1 MVEKFQGI
9 AIGFS
14 SSAMK
19 IHAPKHS
26 RGELFPLL
34 RRAATK
40 WPGDVA
46 LVRGDRSLTF
56 SQIKIAAEELASNLL
71 AAGIEPGHKIGLLCP
86 NGPEYVVGS
95 FALFFINGVVV
106 PIFPGLT
113 KSDVTE
119 LAVEMGLNG
128 YCYSPQYE
136 AQISNADRKRVV
148 ATDLDG
154 QLEFHIAL
162 AHQRVP
168 LEAERRRLLKLGAP
182 LIRFT
187 SGTTSK
193 SKGVIIPQSSMLK
206 YTKRFARVYSI
217 QKDDCILN
225 LLSMAHIFYQ
235 VTTGMMQGAKLLVEE
250 ATDIDAIM
258 RMIQQHRVTQI
269 EATPTF
275 YSMLLATKSASRRM
289 LGHVRYFTSCGAP
302 LADSVAEAFR
312 ERFGR
317 EIVQRYGLTETGPV
331 LVNVSEA
338 ATKRGS
344 LGQPAPGCEIRLGN
358 FSSDDFGEVLIR
370 CPGLFY
376 GYYKPWIPNSS
387 VMENGWF
394 VTGDLARRDEDG
406 YYWMTGRTKTIIN
419 VGGVKV
425 FPDAIENLIL
435 SHPAVKEA
443 VVYAGPDP
451 RFGEA
456 PYAKVILH
464 NGSMCSER
472 DLLHYAN
479 RQLSLFKAL
488 RRIEIVKAISKTTT
502 GKISRFEHAKI

>member
-1 MVEKFQGI
+1 M
-9 AIGFS
+9 
-14 SSAMK
+14 
-19 IHAPKHS
+19 
-26 RGELFPLL
+26 
-34 RRAATK
+34 
-40 WPGDVA
+40 
-46 LVRGDRSLTF
+46 
-56 SQIKIAAEELASNLL
+56 
-71 AAGIEPGHKIGLLCP
+71 
-86 NGPEYVVGS
+86 
-95 FALFFINGVVV
+95 

-119 LAVEMGLNG
+119 LAVEMALDG

-136 AQISNADRKRVV
+136 AQIPDIGGKQVV
-148 ATDLDG
+148 ATDAED
-154 QLEFHIAL
+154 QLKFHIEL
-162 AHQRVP
+162 AHQQMP
-168 LEAERRRLLKLGAP
+168 LEAERKKFLKLGAP

-193 SKGVIIPQSSMLK
+193 SKGVIIPQSSMLE

-258 RMIQQHRVTQI
+258 RMIQQHRVTQV

-275 YSMLLATKSASRRM
+275 YSMLLASKSASAATLSR
-289 LGHVRYFTSCGAP
+289 VRYFTSCGAP
-302 LADSVAEAFR
+302 LIDSVAEAFR

-331 LVNVSEA
+331 LINVSEDA
-338 ATKRGS
+338 SKRGS

-358 FSSDDFGEVLIR
+358 SSRDDRGEILVR

-376 GYYKPWIPNSS
+376 GYYKPWNPNRS
-387 VMENGWF
+387 VIENGCF
-394 VTGDLARRDEDG
+394 PTGDLARRDEDG

-425 FPDAIENLIL
+425 FPDEIENLIL

-443 VVYAGPDP
+443 VVYAGPDV

-456 PYAKVILH
+456 PHAKVMLH

-472 DLLHYAN
+472 DLLHYVN

-488 RRIEIVKAISKTTT
+488 RRVEVVKAISKTTT
-502 GKISRFEHAKI
+502 GKIRRFEHAKT

>member
-1 MVEKFQGI
+1 
-9 AIGFS
+9 
-14 SSAMK
+14 MK
-19 IHAPKHS
+19 IHKPKLAQ
-26 RGELFPLL
+26 GELFPLL
-34 RRAATK
+34 QRAAEK

-46 LVRGDRSLTF
+46 LVRGNSSLTF
-56 SQIKIAAEELASNLL
+56 SRIKTAAEALASKLV
-71 AAGIEPGHKIGLLCP
+71 AAGVKPGHKIGLLCP

-95 FALFFINGVVV
+95 FALFSIKGVVV

-119 LAVEMGLNG
+119 LAVEMALDG

-136 AQISNADRKRVV
+136 AQIPDIGGKQVV
-148 ATDLDG
+148 ATDAED
-154 QLEFHIAL
+154 QLKFHIEL
-162 AHQRVP
+162 AHQQMP
-168 LEAERRRLLKLGAP
+168 LEAERKKFLKLGAP

-193 SKGVIIPQSSMLK
+193 SKGVIIPQSSMLE

-258 RMIQQHRVTQI
+258 RMIQQHRVTQV

-275 YSMLLATKSASRRM
+275 YSMLLASKSASAATLSR
-289 LGHVRYFTSCGAP
+289 VRYFTSCGAP
-302 LADSVAEAFR
+302 LIDSVAEAFR

-331 LVNVSEA
+331 LINVSEDA
-338 ATKRGS
+338 SKRGS

-358 FSSDDFGEVLIR
+358 SSRDDRGEILVR

-376 GYYKPWIPNSS
+376 GYYKPWNPNRS
-387 VMENGWF
+387 VIENGC
-394 VTGDLARRDEDG
+394 
-406 YYWMTGRTKTIIN
+406 
-419 VGGVKV
+419 
-425 FPDAIENLIL
+425 FP
-435 SHPAVKEA
+435 
-443 VVYAGPDP
+443 
-451 RFGEA
+451 
-456 PYAKVILH
+456 
-464 NGSMCSER
+464 
-472 DLLHYAN
+472 
-479 RQLSLFKAL
+479 
-488 RRIEIVKAISKTTT
+488 T
-502 GKISRFEHAKI
+502 